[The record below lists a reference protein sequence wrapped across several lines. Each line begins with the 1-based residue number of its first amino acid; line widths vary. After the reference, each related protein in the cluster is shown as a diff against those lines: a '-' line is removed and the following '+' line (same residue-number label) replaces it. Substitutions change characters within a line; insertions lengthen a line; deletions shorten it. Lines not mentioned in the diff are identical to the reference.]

1 MINNS
6 IFIPVILLIGLFL
19 FSFSYISKENENDS
33 LNVLVCSKTEGYRH
47 DNIKIG
53 VAGFR
58 TLAAKKKWKM
68 TTTEDAAYF
77 NNKFLSKIDVVV
89 FFNTTGDI
97 LNSSEEIALEA
108 FIKNGG
114 GFLGIHAA
122 ADTEYD
128 WPFYQELIAA
138 HFASHPPTQQAR
150 LIVHQETN
158 HPAIGHLGNEWS
170 LRDEWYS
177 FKEPLKSHA
186 TLLMEV
192 DDSSLYGKIPLTESH
207 PIAWAHEKFGG
218 RAIYTGIG
226 HTVEQ
231 FSDPVYLEHI
241 TRSIE
246 WVGENVVKK

>member
-1 MINNS
+1 MNKL
-6 IFIPVILLIGLFL
+6 IFNPTIVLIGIFL
-19 FSFSYISKENENDS
+19 FSFSDISKKNENDT
-33 LNVLVCSKTEGYRH
+33 LNVLVFSKTQGYRH
-47 DNIKIG
+47 ENIKIG
-53 VAGFR
+53 LAGFR
-58 TLAAKKKWKM
+58 TLAANKSWKM
-68 TTTEDAAYF
+68 TTTEDATYF
-77 NNKFLSKIDVVV
+77 NDKFLSKIDVVV

-97 LNSSEEIALEA
+97 LNSSEEIALEG
-108 FIKNGG
+108 FIKSGG

-138 HFASHPPTQQAR
+138 HFASHPPTQKAR

-192 DDSSLYGKIPLTESH
+192 DDSSLSGKIPLTESH
-207 PIAWAHEKFGG
+207 PIAWAHEKFCG
-218 RAIYTGIG
+218 RSMYTGIG
-226 HTVEQ
+226 HTAEQ

-241 TRSIE
+241 ARSVE
-246 WVGENVVKK
+246 WVGRVILKK

>member
-1 MINNS
+1 MNKL
-6 IFIPVILLIGLFL
+6 IFNPIIVLIGIFL
-19 FSFSYISKENENDS
+19 FSFSDISKKNENDT
-33 LNVLVCSKTEGYRH
+33 LNVLVFSKTQGYRH
-47 DNIKIG
+47 ENIKIG
-53 VAGFR
+53 LAGFR
-58 TLAAKKKWKM
+58 TLAANKSWKI
-68 TTTEDAAYF
+68 TTTEDATYF
-77 NNKFLSKIDVVV
+77 NDKFLSKIDVVV

-97 LNSSEEIALEA
+97 LNSSEEIALEW
-108 FIKNGG
+108 FIKSGG

-138 HFASHPPTQQAR
+138 HFASHPPTQKAR

-192 DDSSLYGKIPLTESH
+192 DDSSLSGKIPLTESH

-218 RAIYTGIG
+218 RSMYTGIG
-226 HTVEQ
+226 HTAEQ

-241 TRSIE
+241 ARSVE
-246 WVGENVVKK
+246 WVGRVILKK

>member
-1 MINNS
+1 MNKL
-6 IFIPVILLIGLFL
+6 IFNPIIVLIGIFL
-19 FSFSYISKENENDS
+19 FSFSDISKKNENDT
-33 LNVLVCSKTEGYRH
+33 LNVLVFSKTQGYRH
-47 DNIKIG
+47 ENIKIG
-53 VAGFR
+53 LAGFR
-58 TLAAKKKWKM
+58 TLAANKSWKM
-68 TTTEDAAYF
+68 TTTEDATYF
-77 NNKFLSKIDVVV
+77 NDKFLSKIDVVV

-97 LNSSEEIALEA
+97 LNSSEEIALEG
-108 FIKNGG
+108 FIKSGG

-138 HFASHPPTQQAR
+138 HFASHPPTQKAR

-192 DDSSLYGKIPLTESH
+192 DDSSLSGKIPLTESH

-218 RAIYTGIG
+218 RSMYTGIG
-226 HTVEQ
+226 HTAEQ

-241 TRSIE
+241 ARSVE
-246 WVGENVVKK
+246 WVGRVILKK

>member
-1 MINNS
+1 MNKL
-6 IFIPVILLIGLFL
+6 IFNPIIVLIGIFL
-19 FSFSYISKENENDS
+19 FSFSDISEKNENDS
-33 LNVLVCSKTEGYRH
+33 FNVLVFTKTEGYRH
-47 DNIKIG
+47 QNIKIG

-58 TLAAKKKWKM
+58 TLAANKSWKM
-68 TTTEDAAYF
+68 TTTEDATYF
-77 NNKFLSKIDVVV
+77 NDKFLSKIDVVV

-97 LNSSEEIALEA
+97 LNSSEEIALEW
-108 FIKNGG
+108 FIKSGG

-128 WPFYQELIAA
+128 WLFYQELIAA
-138 HFASHPPTQQAR
+138 HFASHPPTQKAR

-192 DDSSLYGKIPLTESH
+192 DDSSLSGKIPLTESH

-218 RAIYTGIG
+218 RTMYTGIG
-226 HTVEQ
+226 HTAEQ

-241 TRSIE
+241 ARSVE
-246 WVGENVVKK
+246 WVGRVILKK

>member
-1 MINNS
+1 MNKL
-6 IFIPVILLIGLFL
+6 IFNPIIVLIGIFL
-19 FSFSYISKENENDS
+19 FSFSDISKKNKNNS
-33 LNVLVCSKTEGYRH
+33 LNVLVFSKTEGYRH
-47 DNIKIG
+47 QNIEIG
-53 VAGFR
+53 VASFR
-58 TLAAKKKWKM
+58 TLAANKSWKM
-68 TTTEDAAYF
+68 TTTEDATYF
-77 NNKFLSKIDVVV
+77 NDKFLSKIDVVV

-97 LNSSEEIALEA
+97 LNSSEEIALEG
-108 FIKNGG
+108 FIKSGG

-138 HFASHPPTQQAR
+138 HFASHPPTQKAR

-192 DDSSLYGKIPLTESH
+192 DDSSLSGKIPLTESH
-207 PIAWAHEKFGG
+207 PIAWAHEKYGG
-218 RAIYTGIG
+218 RSMYTGIG
-226 HTVEQ
+226 HTAEQ

-241 TRSIE
+241 ARSVE
-246 WVGENVVKK
+246 WVGRVILKK

>member
-1 MINNS
+1 MNKL
-6 IFIPVILLIGLFL
+6 IFNPIIVLIGIFL
-19 FSFSYISKENENDS
+19 FYFSDVSKTNENDT
-33 LNVLVCSKTEGYRH
+33 LNVLVFSKTQGYRH
-47 DNIKIG
+47 QNIKIG
-53 VAGFR
+53 LAGFR
-58 TLAAKKKWKM
+58 TLAANKSWKM
-68 TTTEDAAYF
+68 TTTEDATYF
-77 NNKFLSKIDVVV
+77 NDKFLSKIDVVV

-97 LNSSEEIALEA
+97 LNSSEEIALEG
-108 FIKNGG
+108 FIKSGG

-128 WPFYQELIAA
+128 WLFYQELIAA
-138 HFASHPPTQQAR
+138 HFASHPPTQKAR

-192 DDSSLYGKIPLTESH
+192 DDSSLSGKIPLTESH
-207 PIAWAHEKFGG
+207 PIAWAHEKFSG
-218 RAIYTGIG
+218 RSMYTGIG
-226 HTVEQ
+226 HTAEQ

-241 TRSIE
+241 ARSVE
-246 WVGENVVKK
+246 WVGRVILKK

>member
-1 MINNS
+1 MNKL
-6 IFIPVILLIGLFL
+6 IFNPTIVLIGIFL
-19 FSFSYISKENENDS
+19 FSFSDISKRNENDT
-33 LNVLVCSKTEGYRH
+33 LNVLVFSKTQGYRH
-47 DNIKIG
+47 ENIKIG
-53 VAGFR
+53 LAGFR
-58 TLAAKKKWKM
+58 TLAANKSWKM
-68 TTTEDAAYF
+68 TTTEDATYF
-77 NNKFLSKIDVVV
+77 NDKFLSKIDVVV

-97 LNSSEEIALEA
+97 LNSSEEIALEG
-108 FIKNGG
+108 FIKSGG

-138 HFASHPPTQQAR
+138 HFASHPPTQKAR

-192 DDSSLYGKIPLTESH
+192 DDSSLSGKIPLTESH
-207 PIAWAHEKFGG
+207 PIAWAHEKFCG
-218 RAIYTGIG
+218 RSMYTGIG
-226 HTVEQ
+226 HTAEQ

-241 TRSIE
+241 ARSVE
-246 WVGENVVKK
+246 WVGRVILKK

>member
-1 MINNS
+1 MNKS
-6 IFIPVILLIGLFL
+6 IFNPIIVLIGIFL
-19 FSFSYISKENENDS
+19 FSFSDISKKNENDT
-33 LNVLVCSKTEGYRH
+33 LNVLVFSKTQGYRH
-47 DNIKIG
+47 ENIEIG
-53 VAGFR
+53 IASFR
-58 TLAAKKKWKM
+58 TLAANKSWKM
-68 TTTEDAAYF
+68 TTTEDATYF
-77 NNKFLSKIDVVV
+77 NDKFLSKIDVVV

-97 LNSSEEIALEA
+97 LSSSEEIALEG
-108 FIKNGG
+108 FIKSGG

-138 HFASHPPTQQAR
+138 HFASHPPTQKAR
-150 LIVHQETN
+150 LIVHKETN

-192 DDSSLYGKIPLTESH
+192 DDSSLSGKIPLTESH
-207 PIAWAHEKFGG
+207 PITWAHEKFGG
-218 RAIYTGIG
+218 RSMYTGIG
-226 HTVEQ
+226 HTAAQ

-241 TRSIE
+241 TRSVE
-246 WVGENVVKK
+246 WVGRVILKK

>member
-1 MINNS
+1 MNKL
-6 IFIPVILLIGLFL
+6 IFNPIIVLIGIFL
-19 FSFSYISKENENDS
+19 FSFSDISKKNENDT
-33 LNVLVCSKTEGYRH
+33 LNVLVFSKTQGYRH
-47 DNIKIG
+47 ENIKIG
-53 VAGFR
+53 LAGFR
-58 TLAAKKKWKM
+58 TLAANKSWKI
-68 TTTEDAAYF
+68 TTTEDATYF
-77 NNKFLSKIDVVV
+77 NDKFLSKIDVVV

-97 LNSSEEIALEA
+97 LNSSEEIALEW
-108 FIKNGG
+108 FIKSGG

-122 ADTEYD
+122 ADTEYY

-138 HFASHPPTQQAR
+138 HFASHPPTQKAR

-192 DDSSLYGKIPLTESH
+192 DDSSLSGKIPLTESH
-207 PIAWAHEKFGG
+207 PIAWAHEKYGG
-218 RAIYTGIG
+218 RSMYTGIG
-226 HTVEQ
+226 HTAEQ

-241 TRSIE
+241 ARSVE
-246 WVGENVVKK
+246 WVGRVILKK

>member
-1 MINNS
+1 MNKS
-6 IFIPVILLIGLFL
+6 IFILGILLICILL
-19 FSFSYISKENENDS
+19 FSFSYVSKEIENDS
-33 LNVLVCSKTEGYRH
+33 LNVLVFSKTEGYRH

-58 TLAAKKKWKM
+58 TLAAKKSWKM
-68 TTTEDAAYF
+68 TTTEDASYF
-77 NNKFLSKIDVVV
+77 NNKFLSKVDVVI
-89 FFNTTGDI
+89 FFNTTGDV
-97 LNSSEEIALEA
+97 LNSSQEIALEA

-138 HFASHPPTQQAR
+138 HFASHPRTQHAR

-158 HPAIGHLGNEWS
+158 HPAIGHLGNEWL
-170 LRDEWYS
+170 LRDEWYF

-192 DDSSLYGKIPLTESH
+192 DDSSLSGKIPLIQVH

-218 RAIYTGIG
+218 RAMYTGIG
-226 HTVEQ
+226 HTAEQ

-246 WVGENVVKK
+246 WVGENAVKK